1 MFYAYQ
7 WIIYFPLRM
16 QIEEEVMI
24 MNNKSC
30 FLQLFWQCFFFKS
43 LFEKQSKSCYI
54 IEGVEL
60 NSIEKPLMSGWVN
73 DTKLWNYFLMG
84 LENLT
89 LHPDLDK
96 VRRSGGIS
104 CYFSEN
110 YFSGCLLAHWE
121 LKFWPAKGVVCS
133 IQVSEFLFCFQ
144 LLKPES
150 TSIKKCVK
158 TKKNDDFMSFLCRFS
173 HFEL

>member
-1 MFYAYQ
+1 MTFFARLQ
-7 WIIYFPLRM
+7 NLNLR
-16 QIEEEVMI
+16 VFGL
-24 MNNKSC
+24 K
-30 FLQLFWQCFFFKS
+30 FWGS
-43 LFEKQSKSCYI
+43 MMT
-54 IEGVEL
+54 
-60 NSIEKPLMSGWVN
+60 LM
-73 DTKLWNYFLMG
+73 DKLWKWFRLPLPCPLDLQALKEVSGETNWLRN
-84 LENLT
+84 ENWKFWKIAV
-89 LHPDLDK
+89 HWPLDK